1 MQLERI
7 RPRLLALT
15 LLASSSALAEG
26 VYTQPQTTPP
36 PPGSSSAP
44 ATVPPPA
51 ATTAPGTPGSTAPY
65 GSATPPAN
73 GTGTPATTG
82 TRGASTVSPPG
93 DDTPIVLV
101 VPTSMATDPTLANG
115 CWARL
120 YDSTDF
126 RGTLFPIAGGVSIPN
141 NRAGYITGFEMGRNF
156 DSLMLGAHASLTVW
170 DEANYRNRSTTFGP
184 GQAIPNLDSRMGNM
198 EEIRSLKLT
207 CTP

>member
-7 RPRLLALT
+7 RPSLLALT

-26 VYTQPQTTPP
+26 EYTQPQTTPP
-36 PPGSSSAP
+36 GSSSAP
-44 ATVPPPA
+44 ASVPPPA
-51 ATTAPGTPGSTAPY
+51 ATPTP
-65 GSATPPAN
+65 GSATPYGTTTPPASS
-73 GTGTPATTG
+73 TGAPPATTSN
-82 TRGASTVSPPG
+82 RGMATPPPG

-170 DEANYRNRSTTFGP
+170 DETNYRNRSTTFGP